1 MLLLVGFG
9 WASTPVSPDRLRGNP
24 RTSMAVVAVA
34 GPVANLIMA
43 ILLGL
48 PVLFGL
54 VTPEQNG
61 EIMPSAFGFLIIGVQ
76 INVLLMV
83 FNLMPIPPLDGFT
96 ILLGLLPSELAFQL
110 LPLRQYGTLILI
122 VVIFLLP
129 RVGFSVFD
137 LIISPTLNTLVPI
150 LLGL

>member
-1 MLLLVGFG
+1 
-9 WASTPVSPDRLRGNP
+9 
-24 RTSMAVVAVA
+24 
-34 GPVANLIMA
+34 
-43 ILLGL
+43 
-48 PVLFGL
+48 
-54 VTPEQNG
+54 
-61 EIMPSAFGFLIIGVQ
+61 
-76 INVLLMV
+76 MV